1 MYSELFAPRQSLLK
15 CSPCGAGD
23 PHPNKAQYLRLA
35 YDTRP
40 DSVLNLLSQEWRLQ
54 LPKLLITISG
64 GKQNFELQPRLK
76 EALSKGLLRAAKTT
90 GAWILT
96 GRAFFSF
103 SS

>member
-1 MYSELFAPRQSLLK
+1 
-15 CSPCGAGD
+15 
-23 PHPNKAQYLRLA
+23 
-35 YDTRP
+35 
-40 DSVLNLLSQEWRLQ
+40 VLNLLSQEWRLQ

-96 GRAFFSF
+96 GQLLRKIVVNVP
-103 SS
+103 